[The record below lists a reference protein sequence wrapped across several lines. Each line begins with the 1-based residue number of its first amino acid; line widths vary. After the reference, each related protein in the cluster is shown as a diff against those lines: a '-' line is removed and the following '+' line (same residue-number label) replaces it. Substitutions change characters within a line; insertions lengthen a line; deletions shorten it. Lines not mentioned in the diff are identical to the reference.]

1 MKPVSGKQQQFRKH
15 SSIVENVSLWL
26 SHFLMPD
33 MATIFIRNQIKKT
46 KNNVPFG
53 NRGGSVGQSRADLG
67 SWLFGRW
74 LQYGVFCLNLKRVSM
89 IPFSLNVSVLIQLGI
104 SIMRQPLAACR
115 TVHSGSPETSYR
127 WRSRQ
132 AYSPSGESSQEAS
145 SFLKETGY
153 CTLLTLKDS
162 CIVLKEPFE
171 FVYKKSFQR
180 LDTFRCDGTQNKHH
194 HLPQHFKKT
203 STLGPWPKCQLQGGL
218 RDSFTWDQH
227 VGIA

>member
-1 MKPVSGKQQQFRKH
+1 
-15 SSIVENVSLWL
+15 
-26 SHFLMPD
+26 
-33 MATIFIRNQIKKT
+33 
-46 KNNVPFG
+46 
-53 NRGGSVGQSRADLG
+53 
-67 SWLFGRW
+67 
-74 LQYGVFCLNLKRVSM
+74 M

-127 WRSRQ
+127 WGSRQ

-171 FVYKKSFQR
+171 FVYKKSFQH

-203 STLGPWPKCQLQGGL
+203 STLGP
-218 RDSFTWDQH
+218 
-227 VGIA
+227 